1 VLPPRERP
9 TVSHALQI
17 AQHGRI
23 AAAVALVVQLAVQ
36 ATAIPAAGVPALEDV
51 GSPGVEQAAPGIAA
65 ALALREGLALEPAVG
80 RPPTDAELAGDRLA
94 GPALPE
100 QGPSLLM
107 QREPLPATLG
117 GACRDPGR
125 RRGWRHA
132 NHLARSLRPPERA
145 EILGVRREQRLQRL
159 GEVVQEVEAVRH
171 LGGLGHATPCAVDVG
186 AGAVARDDLHAGV
199 GLPPCRQRIRLA
211 PGQEGQ
217 WPGYDGIWVTA

>member
-1 VLPPRERP
+1 
-9 TVSHALQI
+9 
-17 AQHGRI
+17 
-23 AAAVALVVQLAVQ
+23 LVVQLAVQ

-100 QGPSLLM
+100 QGPSLPM
-107 QREPLPATLG
+107 PREPLPATLG

-125 RRGWRHA
+125 RRGWRQGDRT
-132 NHLARSLRPPERA
+132 ARGRAGLGLQPPERA

-159 GEVVQEVEAVRH
+159 GEVLQEVKTVRH
-171 LGGLGHATPCAVDVG
+171 LRGLGRATPCAVDVG